1 MNYKLWFLEGL
12 CYSLAILLPL
22 IAGGVFVNEFVT
34 NEADAYS
41 TGIVATGITL
51 VSSISVAY
59 VFEEWY
65 DRTDEEE

>member
-12 CYSLAILLPL
+12 CYSLAILIPL

-34 NEADAYS
+34 TEADAYS
-41 TGIVATGITL
+41 TGIVATGFTL
-51 VSSISVAY
+51 VSFLGVAY
-59 VFEEWY
+59 LFEEWY